1 MYIKPELDKEIFTC
15 SFCGG
20 NNQHTWELYSIIYGS
35 LCHGHHPDPYVKA
48 ENKLNISVCKV
59 CNKFTLWLDEKQ
71 IYPLTSDIEQPN
83 IDMPEEIKNLY
94 LEARDVYPI
103 SKKSSA
109 ALLRLALQLLCKDL
123 GEEGKNI
130 NTDIANL
137 VKKGLS
143 EIVQKSLDIIRITGN
158 QAVHPG
164 ELNLNENEE
173 LVESLFGVLNFII
186 EETYSKER
194 KINELYNK
202 LPESSIQAIKK
213 RDKRN

>member
-1 MYIKPELDKEIFTC
+1 MYINPELYKKVFTC

-20 NNQHTWELYSIIYGS
+20 NNQHNWGLYSRSSINLWAGQ
-35 LCHGHHPDPYVKA
+35 HPSPYIKVEK
-48 ENKLNISVCKV
+48 KLATSVCEV
-59 CNKFTLWLDEKQ
+59 WHNFTLWLDGKQ
-71 IYPLTSDIEQPN
+71 IYPLNSGIEEPN
-83 IDMPEEIKNLY
+83 IDMPENIKNLY

-137 VKKGLS
+137 VKKGLP
-143 EIVQKSLDIIRITGN
+143 EIVQQALDTVRITGN

-164 ELNLNENEE
+164 ELNLDENVD
-173 LVESLFGVLNFII
+173 LVESLFWILNFII
-186 EETYSKER
+186 EETYSKKR
-194 KINELYNK
+194 KMNELYNK
-202 LPESSIQAIKK
+202 LPKNLLEAIEK
-213 RDKRN
+213 RDK

>member
-48 ENKLNISVCKV
+48 KNKLNISVCKV
-59 CNKFTLWLDEKQ
+59 CNKFTLWLDGKQ

>member
-1 MYIKPELDKEIFTC
+1 MYINPELYKKVFTC

-20 NNQHTWELYSIIYGS
+20 NNQHNWGLYSRSSINLWAGQ
-35 LCHGHHPDPYVKA
+35 HPSPYIKV
-48 ENKLNISVCKV
+48 ENKLAISVCEV
-59 CNKFTLWLDEKQ
+59 CNNFTLWLDGKQ
-71 IYPLTSDIEQPN
+71 IYPLNSSIEEPN
-83 IDMPEEIKNLY
+83 IDMPEDIKNLY

-137 VKKGLS
+137 VKKGLP
-143 EIVQKSLDIIRITGN
+143 EIVQQALDTVRITGN

-164 ELNLNENEE
+164 ELNLDENVD
-173 LVESLFGVLNFII
+173 LVESLFWILNFII
-186 EETYSKER
+186 EETYSKKR
-194 KINELYNK
+194 KMNELYNK
-202 LPESSIQAIKK
+202 LPKNLLEAIEK
-213 RDKRN
+213 RDK

>member
-20 NNQHTWELYSIIYGS
+20 NNQHTCELYSIISGN
-35 LCHGHHPDPYVKA
+35 LCHGQHPNPYVKA

-59 CNKFTLWLDEKQ
+59 CNKFTLWLDGKQ

-137 VKKGLS
+137 VKKGLP
-143 EIVQKSLDIIRITGN
+143 EIVQQALDTIRITGN

-164 ELNLNENEE
+164 ELNLDENVD
-173 LVESLFGVLNFII
+173 LVESLFWILNFII
-186 EETYSKER
+186 EETYSKKR
-194 KINELYNK
+194 KMNELYNK
-202 LPESSIQAIKK
+202 LPESSRQAIKK

>member
-1 MYIKPELDKEIFTC
+1 
-15 SFCGG
+15 
-20 NNQHTWELYSIIYGS
+20 
-35 LCHGHHPDPYVKA
+35 
-48 ENKLNISVCKV
+48 
-59 CNKFTLWLDEKQ
+59 
-71 IYPLTSDIEQPN
+71 
-83 IDMPEEIKNLY
+83 MPEEIKNLY

-137 VKKGLS
+137 VKKGLP
-143 EIVQKSLDIIRITGN
+143 EIVQQALDTIRITGN

-164 ELNLNENEE
+164 ELNLDENVD
-173 LVESLFGVLNFII
+173 LVESLFWILNFII
-186 EETYSKER
+186 EETYSKKR
-194 KINELYNK
+194 KMNELYNK
-202 LPESSIQAIKK
+202 LPESSRQAIKK